1 MTFSTNEMF
10 GIENKVIVVTGG
22 CGGIGGGL
30 AEILAKLGAKV
41 AIIARNQA
49 KIDAKVAAIKEA
61 SGNAEVFGAAADI
74 VDLTSVRRAMEAI
87 YDHFGSIYGL
97 VNCAGTTH
105 VEYLSTMSIDDWQ
118 AVMDANVR
126 GTVICA
132 KVAGEYMRK
141 NHLGRVINFTSLAST
156 HGKPQYTAYTP
167 SKAAV
172 DGFTFTLAAEW
183 ARLGIT
189 VNAVGPAFFLS
200 EMTRKQW
207 AGKEDQLA
215 GINELNPQGR
225 SCSPELLSGLV
236 VFLLSESASYING
249 QVIGCDGGLTRGDI
263 TMFKPEMPQE

>member
-1 MTFSTNEMF
+1 MF
-10 GIENKVIVVTGG
+10 GIENKVVVVTGG

-49 KIDAKVAAIKEA
+49 KVDAKAAAIREA
-61 SGNAEVFGAAADI
+61 SGNPDVFGAAADI
-74 VDLTSVRRAMEAI
+74 VNEDSVRKAMAAI
-87 YDHFGSIYGL
+87 CDRFGSIYGL

-118 AVMDANVR
+118 AVMDANLR

-141 NHLGRVINFTSLAST
+141 NHLGRVINFSSLAST

-189 VNAVGPAFFLS
+189 VNAVAPAFVLS
-200 EMTRKQW
+200 DMTRRQW

-215 GINELNPQGR
+215 GMDERNPQKR
-225 SCSPELLSGLV
+225 SCSPELLSGVV
-236 VFLLSESASYING
+236 VFLLSESASYVNG

-263 TMFKPEMPQE
+263 SMFKPEEDNN

>member
-1 MTFSTNEMF
+1 MF
-10 GIENKVIVVTGG
+10 GIENRVVVVTGG

-49 KIDAKVAAIKEA
+49 RIDAKVEAIREA
-61 SGNAEVFGAAADI
+61 SGNPDVFGVMADI
-74 VDLTSVRRAMEAI
+74 VDEASVRQAMAAI

-105 VEYLSTMSIDDWQ
+105 VEYLSTMSIEDWQ
-118 AVMDANVR
+118 AVMDANLR
-126 GTVICA
+126 GTVICTKA
-132 KVAGEYMRK
+132 AGEYMRK
-141 NHLGRVINFTSLAST
+141 NHLGRVINFSSLAST
-156 HGKPQYTAYTP
+156 HGKPQDTAYTP

-189 VNAVGPAFFLS
+189 VNAIGPAFVLS

-215 GINELNPQGR
+215 GMEERNPQGR
-225 SCSPELLSGLV
+225 SCSPELLAGPV
-236 VFLLSESASYING
+236 VFLLSESAGYING
-249 QVIGCDGGLTRGDI
+249 QVIGCDGGLTRGDVSL
-263 TMFKPEMPQE
+263 FKPEEDTV